1 MLKHTIRHTTL
12 ISSMSSAMFAA
23 MLFTTLAAG
32 HAHADSKADSTFTTE
47 RRTVAPFSSIHL
59 GIPYQVIITADT
71 GNTIELSGPR
81 DKLADIE
88 TTVSGDT
95 LTVRRP
101 SRNGWSFNFSAGK
114 DAKPLT
120 VRISAANL
128 KLLRNGGS
136 GDVELQQF
144 HGQAL
149 TLVSSGSGDV
159 QASGDARAL
168 TVTSS
173 GSGDLDLSR
182 LKAGSLDIIASG
194 SGDVSASGVTNDLNV
209 AVSGSGDI
217 DITDIRAGQVNA
229 SVRGSGDITLDGSAR
244 ELHAELSGSGELDA
258 HRLTTGQ
265 ADVKVRGSGEA
276 TVRIND
282 KGGRERLVTY
292 ERKSS
297 RERSVN

>member
-1 MLKHTIRHTTL
+1 MLKHKIRHTTL
-12 ISSMSSAMFAA
+12 AAA
-23 MLFTTLAAG
+23 MLFTALAG
-32 HAHADSKADSTFTTE
+32 GQAHADSKSDSPYTTE

-59 GIPYQVIITADT
+59 GIPYQVIVTADS
-71 GNTIELSGPR
+71 GNTVELSGPR
-81 DKLADIE
+81 DQLAEIE

-101 SRNGWSFNFSAGK
+101 SHNGWSFQFNSGK
-114 DAKPLT
+114 HGKPPLT

-136 GDVELQQF
+136 GDVDLQQF
-144 HGQAL
+144 RGNAL

-159 QASGDARAL
+159 QASGDTRAL
-168 TVTSS
+168 TVNAS
-173 GSGDLDLSR
+173 GSGDLDLSK
-182 LKAGSLDIIASG
+182 LKAASLDIIASG
-194 SGDVSASGVTNDLNV
+194 SGDINATGVTTDLNV

-217 DITDIRAGQVNA
+217 GVTDIRAGQVNA
-229 SVRGSGDITLDGSAR
+229 TVRGSGDITLTGSAR
-244 ELHAELSGSGELDA
+244 EVHAELSGSGELDA
-258 HRLTTGQ
+258 HGLSTGQ

-276 TVRIND
+276 TVRLND

>member
-12 ISSMSSAMFAA
+12 AAA
-23 MLFTTLAAG
+23 MLFTALAAG
-32 HAHADSKADSTFTTE
+32 HARADSKADSTYTTE

-101 SRNGWSFNFSAGK
+101 SRNGWSFNFSASKDGK
-114 DAKPLT
+114 PPLT
-120 VRISAANL
+120 VRIGAANL

-136 GDVELQQF
+136 GDVDLQQF
-144 HGQAL
+144 HGHAL

-194 SGDVSASGVTNDLNV
+194 SGDVNASGVTGDLNV

-217 DITDIRAGQVNA
+217 DITGIHAGQINA

-258 HRLTTGQ
+258 HRLSAGQ
-265 ADVKVRGSGEA
+265 ADVRVRGSGEA
-276 TVRIND
+276 TVRVND

-292 ERKSS
+292 DRKSS
-297 RERSVN
+297 REQSIN

>member
-1 MLKHTIRHTTL
+1 MIKHTIRHTTL
-12 ISSMSSAMFAA
+12 AAA
-23 MLFTTLAAG
+23 MLFTTFAAG
-32 HAHADSKADSTFTTE
+32 HAHADSKADSTYTTE

-114 DAKPLT
+114 DGKPPLT

-144 HGQAL
+144 HGNAL

-194 SGDVSASGVTNDLNV
+194 SGDVNASGVTGDLNV

-217 DITDIRAGQVNA
+217 DIADIRAGQVNA
-229 SVRGSGDITLDGSAR
+229 SVRGSGDITLAGSAR

-258 HRLTTGQ
+258 QRLSTGQ

-276 TVRIND
+276 TVRVHD
-282 KGGRERLVTY
+282 KGSRERLVTY
-292 ERKSS
+292 DRKSS
-297 RERSVN
+297 RERSLN

>member
-1 MLKHTIRHTTL
+1 MIKHTLRHTTL
-12 ISSMSSAMFAA
+12 AAA
-23 MLFTTLAAG
+23 MLFTAIAPG
-32 HAHADSKADSTFTTE
+32 HAHADSKADSTYTTE

-59 GIPYQVIITADT
+59 GIPYQVIITADA
-71 GNTIELSGPR
+71 GNTVELSGPR

-101 SRNGWSFNFSAGK
+101 SHNGWSFNFSAGK
-114 DAKPLT
+114 DGKPPLT

-136 GDVELQQF
+136 GDVDLQQF
-144 HGQAL
+144 HGSAL

-159 QASGDARAL
+159 QASGDAHAL
-168 TVTSS
+168 TVNAS

-182 LKAGSLDIIASG
+182 LKTGNLDIIASG
-194 SGDVSASGVTNDLNV
+194 SGDIQASGVTNDLNI
-209 AVSGSGDI
+209 AISGSGDV
-217 DITDIRAGQVNA
+217 DITDIRAGQVNT
-229 SVRGSGDITLDGSAR
+229 SVRGSGDVTLDGSAR
-244 ELHAELSGSGELDA
+244 ALHAELSGSGELDA
-258 HRLTTGQ
+258 HSLTTGQ

-276 TVRIND
+276 TVRLND
-282 KGGRERLVTY
+282 QGGRERLVTY
-292 ERKSS
+292 ERKST

>member
-1 MLKHTIRHTTL
+1 MIKQTIRHTTL
-12 ISSMSSAMFAA
+12 AA
-23 MLFTTLAAG
+23 ALLFTALAAG
-32 HAHADSKADSTFTTE
+32 HAHADSKADSSFTTE

-88 TTVSGDT
+88 TSVSGDT

-101 SRNGWSFNFSAGK
+101 ARSGWSFNFSSGK
-114 DAKPLT
+114 DGKPPLT

-144 HGQAL
+144 HGGAL
-149 TLVSSGSGDV
+149 TLISSGSGDV
-159 QASGDARAL
+159 QASGDTGAL

-173 GSGDLDLSR
+173 GSGDLDLRR
-182 LKAGSLDIIASG
+182 LKAASLDIIASG
-194 SGDVSASGVTNDLNV
+194 SGDVNASGVTNDLNV

-217 DITDIRAGQVNA
+217 DITGIRAGQINA

-244 ELHAELSGSGELDA
+244 DLHAELSGSGELDA
-258 HRLTTGQ
+258 HRLTTGR
-265 ADVKVRGSGEA
+265 ADVKVSGSGEA
-276 TVRIND
+276 TVRVNPKD
-282 KGGRERLVTY
+282 GRERLITFA
-292 ERKSS
+292 RKSA
-297 RERSVN
+297 RERSDN